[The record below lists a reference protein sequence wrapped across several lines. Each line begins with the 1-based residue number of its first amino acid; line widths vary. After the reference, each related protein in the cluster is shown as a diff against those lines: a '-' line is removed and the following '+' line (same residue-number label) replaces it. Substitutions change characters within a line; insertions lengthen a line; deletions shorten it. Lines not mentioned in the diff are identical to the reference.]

1 MLPYPPT
8 APLRHCISCG
18 SKFIRY
24 PTLHAVVV
32 LYSCASI
39 NNFSCATAFFLLRLW
54 ALLVIMSALFTQ
66 IPMLTRD
73 GSKKSKQMA
82 LSIGLDFVDGTQTS
96 IHPFCKLDFQT
107 DSYNKWDKSSTFWE
121 ISHSSDVLTLIT
133 CEQLI
138 MMICLKQNLKA
149 DNITLPQLCH
159 SACT

>member
-1 MLPYPPT
+1 
-8 APLRHCISCG
+8 
-18 SKFIRY
+18 
-24 PTLHAVVV
+24 
-32 LYSCASI
+32 
-39 NNFSCATAFFLLRLW
+39 
-54 ALLVIMSALFTQ
+54 
-66 IPMLTRD
+66 
-73 GSKKSKQMA
+73 MA

-149 DNITLPQLCH
+149 DNNTLLYSFVVLHVPSVCQFSLFIFLPRWFEC
-159 SACT
+159 CD